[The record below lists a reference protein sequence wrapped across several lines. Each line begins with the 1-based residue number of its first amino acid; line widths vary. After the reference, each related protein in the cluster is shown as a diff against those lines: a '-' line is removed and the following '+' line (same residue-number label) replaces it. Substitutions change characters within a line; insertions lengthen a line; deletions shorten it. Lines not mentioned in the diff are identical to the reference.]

1 MKWFRK
7 KRLSPTEFTGG
18 PASRSDALAY
28 CPVKSLETLEEKTEN
43 GEVLLT
49 YPLILR
55 PWFLNLARRLGLGSG
70 ESMSRKLQLDEMGSL
85 VWSFMDGNRTVQDVV
100 DLVSRRYKLNPRE
113 AEVAMTSFLRELGR
127 RGLVGFRPPYSKG
140 NENIS

>member
-7 KRLSPTEFTGG
+7 KKSSPFEFAGG
-18 PASRSDALAY
+18 PASRTEALAY
-28 CPVKSLETLEEKTEN
+28 CPVKSLEAVEEKTES

-55 PWFLNLARRLGLGSG
+55 PWFLNLARRLGLGSS
-70 ESMSRKLQLDEMGSL
+70 EPLSRKLQLDEMGSL

-100 DLVSRRYKLNPRE
+100 DLVSQRYKLNPRE
-113 AEVAMTSFLRELGR
+113 AEVAMTGFLRELGR
-127 RGLVGFRPPYSKG
+127 RGLVGFRPPYSKDS
-140 NENIS
+140 ENTS